1 MDATDIRYRLGQRI
15 KQLREVKG
23 LSQKDLSYAADL
35 DRSYIA
41 GVEAGSRNVSIKN
54 VEKIAHALSVSL
66 KEFFE
71 SELFIHEES
80 RNS

>member
-1 MDATDIRYRLGQRI
+1 MDAKDIRYRLGQRI

-23 LSQKDLSYAADL
+23 MSQKDLAYTADL

-41 GVEAGSRNVSIKN
+41 GVEAGGRNVSILN
-54 VEKIAHALSVSL
+54 VEKIAHALNVSL

-80 RNS
+80 GT

>member
-23 LSQKDLSYAADL
+23 MSQKDLAYTADL

-41 GVEAGSRNVSIKN
+41 GVEAGSRNVSIVN
-54 VEKIAHALSVSL
+54 VEKIANALNVSL
-66 KEFFE
+66 NEFFDADE
-71 SELFIHEES
+71 FNHTTVP
-80 RNS
+80 R